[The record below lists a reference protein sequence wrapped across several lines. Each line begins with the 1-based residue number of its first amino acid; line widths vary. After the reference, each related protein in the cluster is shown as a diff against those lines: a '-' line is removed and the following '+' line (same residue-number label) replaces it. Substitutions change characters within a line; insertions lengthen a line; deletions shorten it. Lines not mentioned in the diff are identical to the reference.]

1 MTYRGALGDGLTLE
15 AQAGRDE
22 DAALAAARHHLD
34 GTDGGAA
41 QLEEVVVDADP
52 IAAEDIRPDG
62 GQGFLHGVARSD
74 ELRGGPRPRA
84 VRSRQG
90 TAGDPA
96 GRGEGGGPPKK
107 QGRTVARPGP

>member
-34 GTDGGAA
+34 GTEGVAA

-90 TAGDPA
+90 TAVDLA
-96 GRGEGGGPPKK
+96 VRGERESRQKNE
-107 QGRTVARPGP
+107 GRRD